1 MTTTIH
7 IGIVNVYVERDKDG
21 YISLSTDG
29 YTGDILNDVIAAL
42 RGLQTDDDR
51 EMDEIASASRISR
64 MHRGGPH

>member
-1 MTTTIH
+1 MTTIH
-7 IGIVNVYVERDKDG
+7 IGIVNVYVERDKEG

-29 YTGDILNDVIAAL
+29 SNGDVLNDVIAAL

-64 MHRGGPH
+64 MHRGGPL